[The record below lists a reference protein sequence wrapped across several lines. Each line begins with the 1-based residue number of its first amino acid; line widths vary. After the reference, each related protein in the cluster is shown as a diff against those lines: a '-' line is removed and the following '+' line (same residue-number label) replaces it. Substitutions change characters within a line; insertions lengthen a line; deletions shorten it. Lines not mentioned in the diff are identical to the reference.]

1 MTSDSVPQ
9 YQTLLWPSV
18 VALRDLGGRATNTE
32 LYEAV
37 VELEEFTE
45 AQQSVL
51 HKDGPMTEIEYR
63 MRWAQTYLKGMGLA
77 ANPSRGVW
85 ELTAEGRTVV
95 EGQIMPLRA
104 EYLRG
109 LRDARRAREVT
120 DLGGIPG
127 ETDGGIEEEV
137 AWQDQLL
144 EVLLA
149 MPPDAFERLCVRLL
163 REAGFV
169 RTQVTGRTGDQGIDG
184 VGVYRV
190 SLVSFP
196 VFFQAK
202 RWRNSVG
209 SQQVRDFRG
218 AMVGRGEKGLLITTA
233 SFTSEAKA
241 EASRDGA
248 PPVDLVDGPLLCEL
262 LAQHEIGVR
271 VTERVVREIT
281 LVREDL
287 ERM

>member
-1 MTSDSVPQ
+1 
-9 YQTLLWPSV
+9 
-18 VALRDLGGRATNTE
+18 
-32 LYEAV
+32 
-37 VELEEFTE
+37 
-45 AQQSVL
+45 
-51 HKDGPMTEIEYR
+51 MTEIEYR

-77 ANPSRGVW
+77 DNPSRGVW
-85 ELTAEGRTVV
+85 ELTGEGRAVT
-95 EGQIMPLRA
+95 EDQIMPLRA
-104 EYLRG
+104 EYVKRT
-109 LRDARRAREVT
+109 RETRKRRETREAAADDAADSV
-120 DLGGIPG
+120 D
-127 ETDGGIEEEV
+127 EEV

-144 EVLLA
+144 EALLA
-149 MPPDAFERLCVRLL
+149 MQPDAFERLCVRLL

-169 RTQVTGRTGDQGIDG
+169 RTQVTGRSGDQGLDG

-209 SQQVRDFRG
+209 SQAVRDFRG
-218 AMVGRGEKGLLITTA
+218 AMAGRGEKGLLITTA

-262 LAQHEIGVR
+262 LAQHGIGVR
-271 VTERVVREIT
+271 VTERVVREVEVDGDALAAI
-281 LVREDL
+281 
-287 ERM
+287 